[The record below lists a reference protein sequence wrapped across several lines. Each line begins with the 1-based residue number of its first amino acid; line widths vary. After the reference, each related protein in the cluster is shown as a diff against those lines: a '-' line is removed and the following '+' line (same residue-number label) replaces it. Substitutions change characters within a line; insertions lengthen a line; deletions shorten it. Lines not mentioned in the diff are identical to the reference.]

1 MHESDTYLAILDEGQ
16 EKARREDILFMG
28 EDRLGPPDESVRARL
43 SSISDLQRLVRM
55 LRRTTT
61 AANWQE
67 VLDTP

>member
-16 EKARREDILFMG
+16 EKCARDLVLIVG
-28 EDRLGPPDESVRARL
+28 ADRFGPPDDAVTTQLTAITDPDRLKRMVRQAAK
-43 SSISDLQRLVRM
+43 
-55 LRRTTT
+55 